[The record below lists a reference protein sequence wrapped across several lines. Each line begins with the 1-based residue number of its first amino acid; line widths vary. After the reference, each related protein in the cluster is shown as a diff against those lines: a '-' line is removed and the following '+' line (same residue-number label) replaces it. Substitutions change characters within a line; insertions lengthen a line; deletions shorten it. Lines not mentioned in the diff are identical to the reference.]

1 VYHISES
8 RVSFRCCTDRVYN
21 ICATMSEEIDYCE
34 ENIYNICATKW
45 DVEDDMWQKLVQG
58 LRLKG

>member
-1 VYHISES
+1 MLY
-8 RVSFRCCTDRVYN
+8 RYGVYN

-34 ENIYNICATKW
+34 ENIKW
-45 DVEDDMWQKLVQG
+45 DVEDDMWQKWVQR